1 MPQEALRIAG
11 TQAGDTNEDLL
22 RERIRELLH
31 SSELSQAQIARQA
44 GVGHAAFNQWLQG
57 RYVGDNAAIA
67 GKLEQWLAAR
77 ARAAAMTQL
86 PAGAAF
92 VETPTARR
100 ILAALSHAQWMAD
113 LVEISGPPGIGKTRT
128 ATHYRDSS
136 PSVFYAMMS
145 PGCAS
150 GVAAFEQICE
160 DIGIA
165 NPPQG
170 VRRMARA
177 IRERIEGT
185 RGVLIIDECQHLAIP
200 AIDELRAGIY
210 DRAGVGMVLMGS
222 ETLPVRMLGR
232 GGNTAQIVSRMGRRL
247 LLRRPAAGDGAELVK
262 SWGIKDADARKF
274 LASIAGARGGLRA
287 IVKTMRLAA
296 LSRGGDVS
304 GLEEEDVQGAWAVLS
319 NERGEES

>member
-1 MPQEALRIAG
+1 MPTEALAL
-11 TQAGDTNEDLL
+11 TDEYEEL
-22 RERIRELLH
+22 RARLRELLH
-31 SSELSQAQIARQA
+31 SSDLSQAQIARQA
-44 GVGHAAFNQWLQG
+44 GISAAALNQWLQR

-67 GKLEQWLAAR
+67 AKLEQWESAR

-100 ILAALSHAQWMAD
+100 ILAAISHAQWMAD
-113 LVEISGPPGIGKTRT
+113 LVEVSGPPGIGKTRT
-128 ATHYRDSS
+128 AQHYAETN

-160 DIGIA
+160 DLSIA

-177 IRERIEGT
+177 IRERIQGT
-185 RGVLIIDECQHLAIP
+185 RGVLIIDECQHLGIP
-200 AIDELRAGIY
+200 AVDELRAGIY

-222 ETLPVRMLGR
+222 ETLPIRMLGR

-247 LLRRPAAGDGAELVK
+247 VLRRPAAADANELVK
-262 SWGIKDADARKF
+262 SWGIKDPNARKF

-287 IVKTMRLAA
+287 IVKTLRLAA
-296 LSRGGDVS
+296 LSKGGDVAS
-304 GLEEEDVQGAWAVLS
+304 LEEGDVHGAWAVLS
-319 NERGEES
+319 NERSEEA